1 MYLRNALAVGPR
13 LYLRP
18 GDPDDA
24 TAFSRFTAID
34 PDPNWDRLRVPSSR
48 MGFRHY
54 ITKTFED
61 ATPGSLLYTV
71 CLKDGDAPIGDVG
84 LHDIDWVNRTA
95 ETSAWIGDP
104 AYRDSGYGTEAKF
117 LLLEIAFDLLQ
128 LHVLMSW
135 IWEPNKRSAAAV
147 TGQGY
152 QPAGR
157 MPYDEVRGGAMHDGV
172 VFDILRDEYLAA
184 RAVWEQRVAARTAE
198 AAAPGTVSQHNA

>member
-1 MYLRNALAVGPR
+1 M
-13 LYLRP
+13 
-18 GDPDDA
+18 
-24 TAFSRFTAID
+24 
-34 PDPNWDRLRVPSSR
+34 PSSR

-54 ITKTFED
+54 ITKTFEHE
-61 ATPGSLLYTV
+61 TPTSLLYSV

-128 LHVLMSW
+128 LHVLVSW

-157 MPYDEVRGGAMHDGV
+157 LAYDDVRGGAMHDGV
-172 VFDILRDEYLAA
+172 VFDVLRDEYLAA
-184 RAVWEQRVAARTAE
+184 RAVWEQRVAARMAE
-198 AAAPGTVSQHNA
+198 AAAQRVASEE